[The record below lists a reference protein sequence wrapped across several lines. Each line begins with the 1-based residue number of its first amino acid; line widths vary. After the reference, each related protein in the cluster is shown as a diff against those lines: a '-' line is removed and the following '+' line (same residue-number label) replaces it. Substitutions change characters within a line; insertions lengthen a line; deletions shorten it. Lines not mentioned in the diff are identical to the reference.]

1 MEANFQNKLEKLKEY
16 FSKKTDISMAFIFG
30 SYAKGQQIS
39 ESDFDVA
46 VYFYPEGRQIE
57 WEETKNYC
65 DEDKIWGDVERIIG
79 IKTDFVVLNR
89 ASSIL
94 ASSIIREGIPLIIKD
109 RSLYLRFLLIISSA
123 AEYFKEFVHEF
134 WKIKQRSLSISE
146 DDKIRLIRILDFLE
160 TEIRDYYGFSNITQ
174 QVYESDNAL
183 RRNVE
188 RWVENIVT
196 SSIDIAKIVLA
207 SEKKRIPQTY
217 REILWEMSLFSDFPQ
232 EIAENLAK
240 FAKLRNILAHE
251 YLDIRFRQIRQFI
264 DESENSYR
272 KLVDFVKKFI

>member
-1 MEANFQNKLEKLKEY
+1 M
-16 FSKKTDISMAFIFG
+16 
-30 SYAKGQQIS
+30 
-39 ESDFDVA
+39 
-46 VYFYPEGRQIE
+46 
-57 WEETKNYC
+57 
-65 DEDKIWGDVERIIG
+65 
-79 IKTDFVVLNR
+79 
-89 ASSIL
+89 
-94 ASSIIREGIPLIIKD
+94 
-109 RSLYLRFLLIISSA
+109 YLRFLLIISSA

-160 TEIRDYYGFSNITQ
+160 TEIRDYYEFSTITQ

-188 RWVENIVT
+188 RWVENIVN

-232 EIAENLAK
+232 ETAESLAK
-240 FAKLRNILAHE
+240 FAKMRNILAHE

-272 KLVDFVKKFI
+272 KLIDFVKKFI